1 MEHPAPQKN
10 EQPTGEPSSDQGRPS
25 LDDLEG
31 LLRRVPS
38 EEMVEFL
45 QALLARLRGERS
57 PAPSGWVTSKEAAS
71 HIGISVSTFYK
82 LWRRLHALY
91 GLETVKIGGKRVY
104 YLPSL
109 DGALLAA
116 SRREDN
122 PMKEE
127 LPDLPELPE
136 DDLVPTPGG
145 TVMSHALDRAEG
157 EVDRSRGGSGSGASV
172 SSPNVA
178 GVDFSRPETEDEAE
192 DLNDLNLP
200 SEPEGDDGGRP
211 AEQADSEGRAAGE
224 DDDEILADSEWDRL

>member
-1 MEHPAPQKN
+1 
-10 EQPTGEPSSDQGRPS
+10 
-25 LDDLEG
+25 
-31 LLRRVPS
+31 
-38 EEMVEFL
+38 
-45 QALLARLRGERS
+45 
-57 PAPSGWVTSKEAAS
+57 VTSKEAAS

-157 EVDRSRGGSGSGASV
+157 ETERSQGGLVSGTSMP
-172 SSPNVA
+172 SPGPA

-200 SEPEGDDGGRP
+200 SEPEG
-211 AEQADSEGRAAGE
+211 ETAGE